1 MPAVVW
7 LAAAPSAFSVGAQIA
22 AEESEIAATGDT
34 TCDMTAS
41 AGSTAQEIS
50 EIAGTTAEE
59 MQAEEIGGSEENAYG
74 MLREDRKYSA
84 DYSVETV
91 GREFDPGDLP
101 AQEEIL
107 TVPLQEIPVV
117 VQDRQDVSSTDENTG
132 IIQRESTDSID
143 FFRDYTDREAAD
155 NLSTDENFAGKES
168 QNTKVDFSAERKE
181 EAGVI
186 RGESSVELSYS
197 YAPETISLLSSKY
210 IRKPEDI
217 RIYESCGRI
226 PVRSTAYITCG
237 RSCKI
242 LKNGTEYSIIRKETA
257 AGRLNEYRI
266 FAANFAQEGSYSVT
280 IRSVFEDGS
289 VGTNSIKCSPLREEV
304 GSPDNNGTEEVS
316 FSPGF
321 IVDGTD
327 PSCRIAGLQKDR
339 EVRIGEKITLSVIPE
354 DNIGVASVAVRLEEA
369 GDETELLYEGRE
381 LAEVLGENKGSI
393 PVQIAAS
400 HSAQTLTVTVT
411 DNAGNTC
418 TAKSGE
424 IRLRKDQSGLYI
436 FLLLVTAAAA
446 GAAAMIR
453 KKK

>member
-1 MPAVVW
+1 MVW

-22 AEESEIAATGDT
+22 AEESEIAATGNT

-41 AGSTAQEIS
+41 AESTAQEIS
-50 EIAGTTAEE
+50 SIAGTTVEE
-59 MQAEEIGGSEENAYG
+59 MHTEEIGGPDGNTPGMNGEEP
-74 MLREDRKYSA
+74 DFSA

-91 GREFDPGDLP
+91 GREFEPGDLP
-101 AQEEIL
+101 TQEEIL

-132 IIQRESTDSID
+132 NIQRGSTDGID

-155 NLSTDENFAGKES
+155 NLSADK
-168 QNTKVDFSAERKE
+168 
-181 EAGVI
+181 
-186 RGESSVELSYS
+186 ELSYS
-197 YAPETISLLSSKY
+197 YAPETISLLRSKY

-217 RIYESCGRI
+217 RIYESCGPI
-226 PVRSTAYITCG
+226 PVRTTAYITCG

-242 LKNGTEYSIIRKETA
+242 LKNGTEYSIIRKESA
-257 AGRLNEYRI
+257 AGHLNEYRI
-266 FAANFAQEGSYSVT
+266 FAANFAREGSYSVT

-289 VGTNSIKCSPLREEV
+289 VGTNSIKCSTLREEV
-304 GSPDNNGTEEVS
+304 ESPDNNGTEEVS

-354 DNIGVASVAVRLEEA
+354 DNIGIASVAIRLEEA

-436 FLLLVTAAAA
+436 FLLLVTAATA
-446 GAAAMIR
+446 GAAVMIR
-453 KKK
+453 KKE